1 IESACSSGAKF
12 QGRGQAASDLYR
24 HCCVNHEEG
33 PIRENGRR
41 KHAPVFS
48 LRQDGIYRW
57 LQKNEG
63 FQPRIRP
70 AYLSESQ
77 SKYRWI
83 ACCGRRCASASEE
96 VTVAARRVVFSTF
109 RAPSDRYVRATAP
122 VLTCASRDACG
133 FEKLSRVCSPS

>member
-41 KHAPVFS
+41 KHAPVFA

-63 FQPRIRP
+63 FEPRIWP
-70 AYLSESQ
+70 AGLSESQ

-83 ACCGRRCASASEE
+83 ACCSCRCASASKE
-96 VTVAARRVVFSTF
+96 VTARLVHSDSRTT
-109 RAPSDRYVRATAP
+109 RARSAP
-122 VLTCASRDACG
+122 LFPGCLDSEPPCAS
-133 FEKLSRVCSPS
+133 K